1 MAELT
6 VNGVLFSFDD
16 VGAGSPPFVFV
27 HGFACDRRAWA
38 PQVAD
43 LSRDHRC
50 INIDLR
56 GRGESAAVPPFDV
69 IAAADD
75 VAALIRELGV
85 GPAVVVGHSL
95 GGVVALVLDERHPEL
110 VLGTVIGDS
119 PVSPAV
125 AERRGP
131 ALPERIREAG
141 TMEPA
146 ARMVERFFTGQTPP
160 EVRAY
165 RDVLMSCPPEVAA
178 GMVDGFEAVAARF
191 KELVQLAD
199 RKPFMAIW
207 SEAPL
212 GDPAWLRDVTMFVR
226 QEPIAGAGHFFQL
239 EQPAITNALLRAF
252 LDDIS
257 RDPRVS
263 ANQTGAE

>member
-1 MAELT
+1 MAQLT
-6 VNGVLFSFDD
+6 VNGATLSFED
-16 VGAGSPPFVFV
+16 VGAGSPAFVFV
-27 HGFACDRRAWA
+27 HGFACDRQAWA

-69 IAAADD
+69 VTAADD
-75 VAALIRELGV
+75 VASVIRELDI

-95 GGVVALVLDERHPEL
+95 GGVVALVLNERHPEL

-119 PVSPAV
+119 PVSPAM
-125 AERRGP
+125 AESRGP
-131 ALPERIREAG
+131 GLPQRIREAG
-141 TMEPA
+141 SMEPA
-146 ARMVERFFTGQTPP
+146 ARMVERFWNDQTPSA
-160 EVRAY
+160 VRAY
-165 RDVLMSCPPEVAA
+165 GKVLMSCQPDVAA
-178 GMVDGFEAVAARF
+178 GMLDGFDAVAARF

-207 SEAPL
+207 SGAPL

-226 QEPIAGAGHFFQL
+226 QEPIAGTGHFFQL

-252 LDDIS
+252 LDDIA

-263 ANQTGAE
+263 SN

>member
-1 MAELT
+1 VAELT
-6 VNGVLFSFDD
+6 VNGVLLSFDD
-16 VGAGSPPFVFV
+16 VGAGSPAFVFV

-56 GRGESAAVPPFDV
+56 GRGDSAAVPPFDV
-69 IAAADD
+69 STAAGDFAT
-75 VAALIRELGV
+75 LIRTLGIA
-85 GPAVVVGHSL
+85 PAVVVGHSL
-95 GGVVALVLDERHPEL
+95 GGVVALLLNERDPDL
-110 VLGTVIGDS
+110 VLATVIGDS
-119 PVSPAV
+119 PISPAM
-125 AERRGP
+125 AENHRP
-131 ALPERIREAG
+131 NLAERIREAG
-141 TMEPA
+141 SMEPA
-146 ARMVERFFTGQTPP
+146 APMVERFWNQQTPP

-165 RDVLMSCPPEVAA
+165 GQVLMACPPDVAA
-178 GMVDGFEAVAARF
+178 GMLDGFEPVAARF

-207 SEAPL
+207 SEKPL

-226 QEPIAGAGHFFQL
+226 QEPVAGAGHFFQL

-252 LDDIS
+252 LDDIA

-263 ANQTGAE
+263 SP

>member
-1 MAELT
+1 VAELT
-6 VNGVLFSFDD
+6 VNGVVLSFDD
-16 VGAGSPPFVFV
+16 VGAGSPAFVFV

-50 INIDLR
+50 ISVDLR
-56 GRGESAAVPPFDV
+56 GRGQSAAVPPFDV
-69 IAAADD
+69 VTAADD
-75 VAALIRELGV
+75 VATIIRELGV

-95 GGVVALVLDERHPEL
+95 GGVVALLLNERHPEL

-119 PVSPAV
+119 PVSPTR
-125 AERRGP
+125 AERSGP
-131 ALPERIREAG
+131 GLPERIREAG
-141 TMEPA
+141 SMEPA
-146 ARMVERFFTGQTPP
+146 ARMVERFFHEQTPP
-160 EVRAY
+160 RVRAY
-165 RDVLMSCPPEVAA
+165 GEVLMSCPPEVAA
-178 GMVDGFEAVAARF
+178 GMLDGFEPVAMRF
-191 KELVQLAD
+191 KDLVQLAD

-226 QEPIAGAGHFFQL
+226 QEPIAGTGHFFQL

-252 LDDIS
+252 LDDIA

-263 ANQTGAE
+263 GN